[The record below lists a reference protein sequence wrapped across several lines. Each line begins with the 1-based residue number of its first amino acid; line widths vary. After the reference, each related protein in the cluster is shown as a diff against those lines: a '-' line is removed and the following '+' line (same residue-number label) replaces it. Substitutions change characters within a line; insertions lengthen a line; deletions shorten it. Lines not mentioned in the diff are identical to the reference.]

1 MITIIS
7 KKDQLCLAA
16 FKRLQAK
23 IQVGMAEFIP

>member
-16 FKRLQAK
+16 FKRLQGK
-23 IQVGMAEFIP
+23 IQVMAEFIP